1 MRFKI
6 RRSISF
12 LFLLHWSGK
21 IASLLWKWSQM
32 WFIYLYIYT
41 SVQTA
46 CRHSHTKKALVWSEK
61 KWVISFSQLSLLSLK
76 IKTIPKEDPRIKLFV
91 SCSTAVVKYP
101 LYLNGLQDAISRTCH
116 FKPCHV
122 CKIWIIHDQIQILQ
136 SSTHTHTWAINPGGI
151 VVV

>member
-32 WFIYLYIYT
+32 WLIYLYIYT

-46 CRHSHTKKALVWSEK
+46 CRHSQKKLWSDLK
-61 KWVISFSQLSLLSLK
+61 KVSNILLSARTSLLSLK
-76 IKTIPKEDPRIKLFV
+76 IKTIPKENPRIKLFV

-122 CKIWIIHDQIQILQ
+122 CKIWIIHDQILQ
-136 SSTHTHTWAINPGGI
+136 SSTHTHTRAINPGGI

>member
-21 IASLLWKWSQM
+21 IASLLWKWCDL
-32 WFIYLYIYT
+32 FIYT
-41 SVQTA
+41 FTHQ
-46 CRHSHTKKALVWSEK
+46 CRLHVDTHTQKNLWSGLK
-61 KWVISFSQLSLLSLK
+61 IVSNILLSARTSLLSLK
-76 IKTIPKEDPRIKLFV
+76 IKTIPEENPQIKLFV

-101 LYLNGLQDAISRTCH
+101 LYLNGLQDAISHTCH

-122 CKIWIIHDQIQILQ
+122 CKIWIIHDQILQ
-136 SSTHTHTWAINPGGI
+136 SSTHTHTRAINPGGI